1 MPQWFEGEPPAV
13 EGEASRKVLELK
25 PRPRRRAGRNYQ
37 LLLKVKSETATRF
50 AALAEAEG
58 VCLDE
63 FLDTCW
69 TSTTRRAG
77 RGRTYDRPGNDG
89 NG

>member
-1 MPQWFEGEPPAV
+1 M
-13 EGEASRKVLELK
+13 LELK

-58 VCLDE
+58 VCLGE
-63 FLDTCW
+63 FLEHMLDV
-69 TSTTRRAG
+69 
-77 RGRTYDRPGNDG
+77 YDEASRKR
-89 NG
+89 